1 MFQQKTH
8 QKKSKVLSGLI
19 AVMMLLA
26 VVATSLTNAVF
37 AAEAGQAKYLFLFIG
52 DGMSYAQVHS
62 AQVFK
67 GNNVVDEIDLDYIN
81 FSEFTNKGIA
91 NTHDATS
98 FCPDS
103 ASTAT
108 SISSGFKTH
117 SGVIGLGID
126 RSVVG
131 TSIAEYAKEAG
142 RKVGIVSSV
151 TLNHATPAAFYA
163 NVESRNEYYEIG
175 KQMAASGFDY
185 FAGGSL
191 GQRTGKDKD
200 QVDLYEVLADAGY
213 TVTETKAD
221 FEALTAEDG
230 KVYAVSERLQDSGS
244 MPYSIDMTEDDVTLA
259 DYVTKGIELLDN
271 DEGFFMMVESG
282 KIDWACHANDA
293 ATVVHEVLGLA
304 DAVQVAIDF
313 AAEHPD
319 ETLILVTGDHETGGM
334 TIGNATMGYDTAF
347 DMLASQQMSYVDFD
361 IAVKEAK
368 ETEGDF
374 GFDTVQPLIEE
385 EFGLVV
391 QEEVKEGDELE
402 SPFILSAFELDRL
415 KDAFEQS
422 MIEKDARE
430 STQEMSVLYGG
441 YDPLSV
447 TLTHILNN
455 KAGIGWTSYAHT
467 GVPVAVYANG
477 AGAELFE
484 GTYENTDIFFRMM
497 EASGL
502 VAN

>member
-1 MFQQKTH
+1 
-8 QKKSKVLSGLI
+8 
-19 AVMMLLA
+19 
-26 VVATSLTNAVF
+26 
-37 AAEAGQAKYLFLFIG
+37 
-52 DGMSYAQVHS
+52 
-62 AQVFK
+62 
-67 GNNVVDEIDLDYIN
+67 
-81 FSEFTNKGIA
+81 
-91 NTHDATS
+91 
-98 FCPDS
+98 
-103 ASTAT
+103 
-108 SISSGFKTH
+108 
-117 SGVIGLGID
+117 
-126 RSVVG
+126 
-131 TSIAEYAKEAG
+131 
-142 RKVGIVSSV
+142 
-151 TLNHATPAAFYA
+151 
-163 NVESRNEYYEIG
+163 
-175 KQMAASGFDY
+175 
-185 FAGGSL
+185 
-191 GQRTGKDKD
+191 
-200 QVDLYEVLADAGY
+200 
-213 TVTETKAD
+213 
-221 FEALTAEDG
+221 
-230 KVYAVSERLQDSGS
+230 
-244 MPYSIDMTEDDVTLA
+244 
-259 DYVTKGIELLDN
+259 
-271 DEGFFMMVESG
+271 MVESG

-347 DMLASQQMSYVDFD
+347 DMLAAQQMSYVDFD

-368 ETEGDF
+368 EIEGDF

-385 EFGLVV
+385 QFGLVV

-467 GVPVAVYANG
+467 GVPVAVYAVG
-477 AGAELFE
+477 AGADLFE